1 MSGIRN
7 TSFQNGKLCHSY
19 AITFAAQISKFGIDS
34 NAGYFLCDKKE
45 IWATNLRQYNFLNRR
60 KRCAGFKRSVH
71 WPLLPKRRMRFCYV
85 IIRAT
90 LNSLRMP
97 RGASLKNSNYE
108 AVMLWRVD
116 QGEEGK
122 NTTKDCNLY
131 GYRNRGAKMTT
142 GAQGIT
148 LRGSAE
154 LVADFFCKHF
164 CGCLRCSCFPS

>member
-1 MSGIRN
+1 MWQEIN
-7 TSFQNGKLCHSY
+7 F
-19 AITFAAQISKFGIDS
+19 S
-34 NAGYFLCDKKE
+34 NKPTILICAKGWEGAMGGWGGAGG
-45 IWATNLRQYNFLNRR
+45 
-60 KRCAGFKRSVH
+60 AGFKRSVH
-71 WPLLPKRRMRFCYV
+71 WPLLPKRRTRFCYV

-90 LNSLRMP
+90 LNRLRMR

-116 QGEEGK
+116 RGEEGK
-122 NTTKDCNLY
+122 NSTKDCNLY
-131 GYRNRGAKMTT
+131 GYQNRGAKMTT

-164 CGCLRCSCFPS
+164 CGCLRCSCFSS